1 MTERAATCPDADVL
15 VALALGEL
23 TGRDRAE
30 ALEHLLACRTCRDEV
45 DELMAVSEQLLLA
58 APEAEVP
65 VGFESEVIDRLGP
78 RRPRRRPVLVV
89 AAVAAAVALLVGGLV
104 AVVATRSAGGGEG
117 ELARAAMVT
126 PGGREVGYAWRYEGD
141 PGWVLL
147 SVPDWVVW
155 EDPSGA
161 SHDYALQAELA
172 DGSQAQ
178 LGAVTF
184 HGEDGS
190 WATTTDLDT
199 EQIRSVA
206 VVDETGHVWCAATF

>member
-1 MTERAATCPDADVL
+1 MTDGDATCPDGDQL

-23 TGRDRAE
+23 TGRERADV
-30 ALEHLLACRTCRDEV
+30 LEHLLGCRTCRDEV

-65 VGFESEVIDRLGP
+65 VGFESQVIERLSP
-78 RRPRRRPVLVV
+78 RRSRRWTIV
-89 AAVAAAVALLVGGLV
+89 AGVPAAAVALLVG
-104 AVVATRSAGGGEG
+104 AVVIAVTTNTATDGD

-126 PGGREVGYAWRYEGD
+126 SDGRQVGAAWRYEGE

-147 SVPDWVVW
+147 SVPDWEVW
-155 EDPSGA
+155 EDPDGSL
-161 SHDYALQAELA
+161 HDYELQAVLD
-172 DGSQAQ
+172 DGSTAP

-184 HGEDGS
+184 HGDDGS

-199 EQIRSVA
+199 GRIRSVA
-206 VVDETGHVWCAATF
+206 VVDETGRVWCAATF